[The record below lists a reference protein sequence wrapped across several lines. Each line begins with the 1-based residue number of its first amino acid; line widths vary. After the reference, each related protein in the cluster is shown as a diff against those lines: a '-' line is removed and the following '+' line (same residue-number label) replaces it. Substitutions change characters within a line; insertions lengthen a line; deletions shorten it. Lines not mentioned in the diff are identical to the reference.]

1 MLERINTIDYRFRKE
16 GEDILLVFNV
26 ITSEMLFLRGNS
38 KDYVLSLMK
47 NKKYNGKINYKN
59 IEILK
64 EKKII
69 LGE

>member
-1 MLERINTIDYRFRKE
+1 MLEKINIIDYRFRNE

-38 KDYVLSLMK
+38 KDYVLSLLK
-47 NKKYNGKINYKN
+47 NKKYNGKIKYKN

>member
-1 MLERINTIDYRFRKE
+1 MLEKINIIDYRFRNE

-38 KDYVLSLMK
+38 KDYVLSLLK

-59 IEILK
+59 I
-64 EKKII
+64 
-69 LGE
+69 

>member
-1 MLERINTIDYRFRKE
+1 MLERINIIDYRFRNE

-38 KDYVLSLMK
+38 KDYVLSLLK

>member
-1 MLERINTIDYRFRKE
+1 MLEKINIIDYRFRNE

-38 KDYVLSLMK
+38 KDYVLSLLK